1 MKWTKQEI
9 EEYKKKSIEYYNNRG
24 GYIPVNGHEKEDTL
38 WLLAGEPD
46 MNVRYSLAKEY
57 LSFIYDFVEPDK
69 EYNVWGE
76 DDKITGIY
84 LGEPCFYDKYLG
96 PMDKPAPILGIN
108 LQSPLEDNIIGVRL
122 IYLIPV
128 NKTDEGKIYPNG
140 DINKFLY
147 NIVTKSEPYATLKEI
162 IDSLV
167 SYIGN
172 KEIYFTSHECYCNG
186 KKVSYFNCDFVKVF
200 KPT

>member
-84 LGEPCFYDKYLG
+84 LGEPCFDDKYLG

-108 LQSPLEDNIIGVRL
+108 LHSPLEDNIIGVRL
-122 IYLIPV
+122 IYLIPA
-128 NKTDEGKIYPNG
+128 NKTDEGRIYPNG

-200 KPT
+200 KRT

>member
-84 LGEPCFYDKYLG
+84 LGEPCSYDKYLG

-128 NKTDEGKIYPNG
+128 NKTDEGRIYPNG

-200 KPT
+200 KTT

>member
-24 GYIPVNGHEKEDTL
+24 GYIPVNEHDKEDTL
-38 WLLAGEPD
+38 WLHAGEPD

-128 NKTDEGKIYPNG
+128 NKTDDGRIYPNG